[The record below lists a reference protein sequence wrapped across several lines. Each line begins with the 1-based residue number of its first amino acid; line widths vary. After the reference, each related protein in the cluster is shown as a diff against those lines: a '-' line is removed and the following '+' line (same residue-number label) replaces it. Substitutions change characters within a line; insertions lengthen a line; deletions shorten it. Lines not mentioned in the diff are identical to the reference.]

1 MSDGRARI
9 VRAAENEAAFRA
21 ANERLRTVF
30 EDADSE
36 QLPFLCE
43 CSELACTEVVL
54 VELEVYE
61 RVREEPAWFLLRP
74 GHAQLE
80 AERVVEAGD
89 GYEIVEKSG
98 LAGEIARAHWLA
110 HGLSP

>member
-9 VRAAENEAAFRA
+9 TRAAENEAAFRA
-21 ANERLRTVF
+21 ANERLRAVF
-30 EDADSE
+30 VDADSE

-43 CSELACTEVVL
+43 CGDFRCTEVVL
-54 VELEVYE
+54 VELEVYA
-61 RVREEPAWFLLRP
+61 RVRAEPAWFLLRP
-74 GHAQLE
+74 GHKQLE
-80 AERVVEAGD
+80 TERVVETGN